1 MTRAMK
7 IKSTMRYHFLPVRMA
22 IIKKSITANVSEDVD
37 KREPQYTVGGIVI
50 GVATKE
56 NRMEFPQK
64 N

>member
-7 IKSTMRYHFLPVRMA
+7 IKSTMRYHFLP

-37 KREPQYTVGGIVI
+37 KREPQYTVDGIVI
-50 GVATKE
+50 GAATKE